1 MGNDSR
7 SPIKIKVKTTLNTG
21 NKIMANVKTP
31 ALDTKAIFNALANAK
46 HIFAFKEEGIAFKL
60 LKLVITDEATKAV
73 VMTEDGEIS
82 GLFTDSQS
90 AKSALQEVQ
99 AVFGD
104 DQPFITVHIKETAK
118 KQSVYYV
125 EVK

>member
-7 SPIKIKVKTTLNTG
+7 SPIKTKVKTTLNIG
-21 NKIMANVKTP
+21 NKIMTNSKNP
-31 ALDTKAIFNALANAK
+31 ALDTKTIFNALANAK
-46 HIFAFKEEGIAFKL
+46 HIYAFKEEGTAFKL
-60 LKLVITDEATKAV
+60 LKLVNTDEATKAV
-73 VMTEDGEIS
+73 VMTEDGEIT

-90 AKSALQEVQ
+90 AKTALQEVQ

-125 EVK
+125 EVQ

>member
-1 MGNDSR
+1 MGKDTIIPS
-7 SPIKIKVKTTLNTG
+7 KITLNIG
-21 NKIMANVKTP
+21 NKIMTNSKNP
-31 ALDTKAIFNALANAK
+31 ALDTKTIFNALSNAK
-46 HIFAFKEEGIAFKL
+46 HIFAFKEEGTAFKL
-60 LKLVITDEATKAV
+60 LKLINTEEATKAV
-73 VMTEDGEIS
+73 VMTEDGEIL

-90 AKSALQEVQ
+90 AKTALQEVQ

>member
-7 SPIKIKVKTTLNTG
+7 SPNKTKVKTTLNIG
-21 NKIMANVKTP
+21 IKIMANVKTP

-60 LKLVITDEATKAV
+60 LDLIITDDATKAV
-73 VMTEDGEIS
+73 VVTEDGEIQ
-82 GLFTDSQS
+82 GLFTDSAS
-90 AKSALQEVQ
+90 AKSSLQEVL

-104 DQPFITVHIKETAK
+104 DQPFIKVNIKETAK
-118 KQSVYYV
+118 KQSVYFV
-125 EVK
+125 EVQ

>member
-1 MGNDSR
+1 MGKDPSR
-7 SPIKIKVKTTLNTG
+7 PSKINLNIG
-21 NKIMANVKTP
+21 NEIMTNSKTP
-31 ALDTKAIFNALANAK
+31 ALDTKTIFNALANAK
-46 HIFAFKEEGIAFKL
+46 HIYAFKEEGTAFKL
-60 LKLVITDEATKAV
+60 LKLVNTDEATKAV
-73 VMTEDGEIS
+73 VMTEDGEIT

-90 AKSALQEVQ
+90 AKTALQEVQ

>member
-1 MGNDSR
+1 MVNT
-7 SPIKIKVKTTLNTG
+7 KTTT
-21 NKIMANVKTP
+21 
-31 ALDTKAIFNALANAK
+31 LDTKTIFNALANAK
-46 HIFAFKEEGIAFKL
+46 HIFAFKEEGTAFKL

-82 GLFTDSQS
+82 GLFTDSHS

-104 DQPFITVHIKETAK
+104 DQPFITVHIKESAII
-118 KQSVYYV
+118 QSVYYV

>member
-1 MGNDSR
+1 MTNS
-7 SPIKIKVKTTLNTG
+7 
-21 NKIMANVKTP
+21 KTP
-31 ALDTKAIFNALANAK
+31 ALDTKTIFNALANAK
-46 HIFAFKEEGIAFKL
+46 HIFAFKEEGTAFKL
-60 LKLVITDEATKAV
+60 MKLVITDEATKAV
-73 VMTEDGEIS
+73 VMTENGEIC

-90 AKSALQEVQ
+90 ARSALQELQ

-104 DQPFITVHIKETAK
+104 EQPFITVRIKETAK

>member
-7 SPIKIKVKTTLNTG
+7 SPIKNTVKINLNTG
-21 NKIMANVKTP
+21 NKIMTKVKTP
-31 ALDTKAIFNALANAK
+31 ALDTKVIFNALANAK
-46 HIFAFKEEGIAFKL
+46 HIFAFKEDGIAFKL

-104 DQPFITVHIKETAK
+104 EQPFITVHIKETAK

-125 EVK
+125 EVQ

>member
-1 MGNDSR
+1 MGKNSR
-7 SPIKIKVKTTLNTG
+7 SPIKTKVKTTLNME
-21 NKIMANVKTP
+21 NKIMTNVKTP

-46 HIFAFKEEGIAFKL
+46 HIFAYKEEGIAFKI
-60 LKLVITDEATKAV
+60 LKLVVTDDATKAV

-99 AVFGD
+99 AVYGD
-104 DQPFITVHIKETAK
+104 EQPFITVHIKETAK

-125 EVK
+125 KVQ

>member
-1 MGNDSR
+1 MG
-7 SPIKIKVKTTLNTG
+7 KIPNRPSKINLNIG
-21 NKIMANVKTP
+21 NEIMTNSKTP
-31 ALDTKAIFNALANAK
+31 AIDAKTIFNALANAK
-46 HIFAFKEEGIAFKL
+46 HIYAFKEEGTAFKL
-60 LKLVITDEATKAV
+60 LKLVNTEEATKAV
-73 VMTEDGEIS
+73 VLTEDGEIL

-90 AKSALQEVQ
+90 AKTALQEVQ

-125 EVK
+125 KVQ

>member
-1 MGNDSR
+1 MI
-7 SPIKIKVKTTLNTG
+7 PAAPLKINVKTTLNIG
-21 NKIMANVKTP
+21 NKIMANSKTP

-46 HIFAFKEEGIAFKL
+46 HIFAFKEEGTAFKL
-60 LKLVITDEATKAV
+60 LKMVNTDEATKAV
-73 VMTEDGEIS
+73 VMTEDGEIT

-90 AKSALQEVQ
+90 AKSALKEVL
-99 AVFGD
+99 AVFGE

>member
-1 MGNDSR
+1 MVSSAKN
-7 SPIKIKVKTTLNTG
+7 
-21 NKIMANVKTP
+21 P
-31 ALDTKAIFNALANAK
+31 ALDTKVIFNALANAK
-46 HIFAFKEEGIAFKL
+46 HIFAFKEEGIVFKL

-82 GLFTDSQS
+82 GLFTDSKS
-90 AKSALQEVQ
+90 AKSALQELQ
-99 AVFGD
+99 SVFGD

>member
-1 MGNDSR
+1 MGNNSR
-7 SPIKIKVKTTLNTG
+7 SPCKTNIKITFNIG
-21 NKIMANVKTP
+21 NKILSSSKTP

-73 VMTEDGEIS
+73 VMTEDGGIY

-104 DQPFITVHIKETAK
+104 NQPFITVHIKETAK

-125 EVK
+125 EVQ

>member
-1 MGNDSR
+1 M
-7 SPIKIKVKTTLNTG
+7 TNT
-21 NKIMANVKTP
+21 KTP
-31 ALDTKAIFNALANAK
+31 AIDTKTIFNALANAK
-46 HIFAFKEEGIAFKL
+46 HIYAYKEEGTAFKL
-60 LKLVITDEATKAV
+60 LKLVNTDEATKAV
-73 VMTEDGEIS
+73 VMTEDGEIC

-118 KQSVYYV
+118 KQYRDWETDRKSTRLNSSH
-125 EVK
+125 EIPSRMPSSA